1 MKYNEIIEKSK
12 IICYPCVHG
21 DYSVS
26 VDIGT
31 IGLMDRF
38 FPGKGVDVAF
48 GNGLTYLTYPANN
61 HHFNVMWQQSVI
73 APCVLGL
80 FGMGFNMDDFETTPY
95 FLDTGN
101 DLQDL
106 SYLKP
111 KREQSFS
118 VTDIESGNN
127 VLKKNLFRDD
137 GDVFCMETYAYTNYH
152 RFLWCTH
159 KCALIKNN
167 NIHNGKSLIVSCD
180 SQMVPVIPILACYF
194 GEILHLDKRDTYDIS
209 GYLER
214 DYDCVL
220 VAHWCSDSCLETSFF
235 NKMYVNFQQDVPAM

>member
-12 IICYPCVHG
+12 IICYPCVHD

-48 GNGLTYLTYPANN
+48 GKGDIYKTYFANN
-61 HHFNVMWQQSVI
+61 HHFNIMWQQSVV
-73 APCVLGL
+73 APCIMGL
-80 FGMGFNMDDFETTPY
+80 FGMCFNMNDFCRTPY
-95 FLDTGN
+95 TLRTGD

-106 SYLKP
+106 SFLKP
-111 KREQSFS
+111 REEQSFS
-118 VTDIESGNN
+118 VTDIESGC
-127 VLKKNLFRDD
+127 VVEKDSLFRDD
-137 GDVFCMETYAYTNYH
+137 SDDFCMETYAYTNYH
-152 RFLWCTH
+152 RFLWCAH

-167 NIHNGKSLIVSCD
+167 RIRNGKSLIVSCD
-180 SQMVPVIPILACYF
+180 SQMIPVIPILACYF
-194 GEILHLDKRDTYDIS
+194 GEILHLDRRGWYDIS